1 MKTKEQILAW
11 LDKQSWKD
19 EFYKAIFLYGN
30 PERVYNVNFL
40 ISAFHWGETIQG
52 ETIWSKRNKEYQ
64 KWYNYTSTGK
74 PHSWEEY
81 CEQNPITK
89 DDWCIEYGGVC
100 KVFDQRFYTTEQ
112 ERNPMTCIDVMSKEY
127 CEAFL
132 AYMKLFQLRNAWI
145 KDQNLEELPT
155 TYKILYQ
162 DGKFDIFR
170 GHTSTGLSFASK
182 EDAEKFAEMF
192 RSSLNIAKPL
202 L

>member
-11 LDKQSWKD
+11 LDKQPWKD

-30 PERVYNVNFL
+30 PKRVYNVNFL
-40 ISAFHWGETIQG
+40 ISAFHWGETIQR

-64 KWYNYTSTGK
+64 KWYNSTSTDK

-89 DDWCIEYGGVC
+89 DDWCIEYGEVC
-100 KVFDQRFYTTEQ
+100 DVFDERFYTTEQ
-112 ERNPMTCIDVMSKEY
+112 ERNPITCIDVMPKDL

-132 AYMKLFQLRNAWI
+132 AYMKLIQLRNAWV
-145 KDQNLEELPT
+145 KDCDNDANMK
-155 TYKILYQ
+155 YRIIASNCKINILYCCVP
-162 DGKFDIFR
+162 KM
-170 GHTSTGLSFASK
+170 GLSFPTQ
-182 EDAEKFAEMF
+182 EMAADF
-192 RSSLNIAKPL
+192 QDIFKDLLEVAKPL

>member
-64 KWYNYTSTGK
+64 KWYNYTSTDK

>member
-30 PERVYNVNFL
+30 PKRVYNVNFL

-64 KWYNYTSTGK
+64 KWYNSIGK
-74 PHSWEEY
+74 PMSWEEY
-81 CEQNPITK
+81 CEQHYVQETDWFITDNCRIIPLVRK
-89 DDWCIEYGGVC
+89 RVRDP
-100 KVFDQRFYTTEQ
+100 YTDINVMPQ
-112 ERNPMTCIDVMSKEY
+112 EH

-132 AYMKLFQLRNAWI
+132 AYMKLMQLRNAWV
-145 KDQNLEELPT
+145 KNENLEELPT

-162 DGKFDIFR
+162 DGGFDIFR
-170 GHTSTGLSFASK
+170 GHTSTGLSFVSK
-182 EDAEKFAEMF
+182 EDAKEFAETF
-192 RSSLNIAKPL
+192 RELLNTAKSLL
-202 L
+202 